1 MMERPSFSEN
11 PLDFVPVRVLGS
23 LIEKELTTPDNYPL
37 TLNALTAACNQASNR
52 DPVMQLDEATVM
64 QGLDE
69 LARRQ
74 LARAVQ
80 RADSRVRR
88 YRHIVNE
95 SLTLHPPEVAVLCV
109 LLLRGPQTVGEIR
122 TRTARLFEFRDL
134 PHVEVT
140 LQSLMTLGEPLVVQ
154 LPRQPGQKEIR
165 YGHLLAGQPQVPE
178 LPEEG
183 VAVRPGSPGTAARVE
198 ALEAEVALLR
208 EESGALRSELALL
221 RDQFDAF
228 RQQFQ

>member
-1 MMERPSFSEN
+1 MERPSFSEN

-37 TLNALTAACNQASNR
+37 TLNALTGACNQASNR

-64 QGLDE
+64 QALDE

>member
-1 MMERPSFSEN
+1 MERPSFSEN

-37 TLNALTAACNQASNR
+37 TLNALTGACNQASNR

-64 QGLDE
+64 QALDE

-183 VAVRPGSPGTAARVE
+183 AAARPGSPGTAARVE